1 MTYQQATYEFS
12 EALVNL
18 YHQAYAAN
26 ERLGIHFKAGIMT
39 QSELEKVLQTTPT
52 FVKVLDQHLV
62 SSVSFRLPWS
72 DNPSPFFLPHLGWV
86 ATNPHFQGQG
96 HAKSLISEII
106 DNYILKELKAPAVTL
121 GTALE
126 HPWLIDAYEKMGF
139 RYLGEK
145 SLFSDHKTVYLIK
158 TFNQEALLD
167 VKDEALQTLLK
178 GVSHEF

>member
-1 MTYQQATYEFS
+1 M
-12 EALVNL
+12 
-18 YHQAYAAN
+18 
-26 ERLGIHFKAGIMT
+26 
-39 QSELEKVLQTTPT
+39 
-52 FVKVLDQHLV
+52 
-62 SSVSFRLPWS
+62 
-72 DNPSPFFLPHLGWV
+72 
-86 ATNPHFQGQG
+86 
-96 HAKSLISEII
+96 ISEII

>member
-1 MTYQQATYEFS
+1 M
-12 EALVNL
+12 
-18 YHQAYAAN
+18 
-26 ERLGIHFKAGIMT
+26 
-39 QSELEKVLQTTPT
+39 
-52 FVKVLDQHLV
+52 
-62 SSVSFRLPWS
+62 
-72 DNPSPFFLPHLGWV
+72 

-139 RYLGEK
+139 RYFGEK